1 MRIFP
6 IVAQVY
12 NSNLDAEWQNDN
24 FVFAEC
30 KKPMACKKLRATF
43 LSALGNENQ

>member
-12 NSNLDAEWQNDN
+12 NSNLDAEWRNDN
-24 FVFAEC
+24 SVFAEC
-30 KKPMACKKLRATF
+30 KKTDGLQEIAGHFFERAWK
-43 LSALGNENQ
+43 